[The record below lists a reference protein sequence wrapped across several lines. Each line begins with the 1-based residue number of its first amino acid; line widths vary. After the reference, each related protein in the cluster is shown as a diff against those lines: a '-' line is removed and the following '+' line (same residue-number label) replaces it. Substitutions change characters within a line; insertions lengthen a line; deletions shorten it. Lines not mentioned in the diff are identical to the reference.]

1 MRDVR
6 AMCGAIA
13 ENDYI
18 GRVDIDQ
25 LALGTGAARLKV
37 DIPESVF
44 YSIVGAVSYT
54 HLRYHCIC
62 R

>member
-37 DIPESVF
+37 DIAESVL
-44 YSIVGAVSYT
+44 YGIVGEQTGMPLSGMRPT
-54 HLRYHCIC
+54 
-62 R
+62 